1 MTTEKTR
8 AAVLVVDDEMSVL
21 DLARHFL
28 THHGFEVDTAENGDE
43 CLKALRTNT
52 YALLI
57 CDKNLPDVHGLQL
70 LEAARKLQPQMAR
83 LLMTGSPEI
92 LALREL
98 ELDGFLAKPWRT
110 SAALAEAAQSAID
123 RHARRNTESAS
134 ALPRVADRPEGSES
148 T

>member
-1 MTTEKTR
+1 MTTEQR
-8 AAVLVVDDEMSVL
+8 AVLVVDDEISVL

-28 THHGFEVDTAENGDE
+28 SHHGFQVDTAENGDE
-43 CLKALRTNT
+43 CLKALQAHR
-52 YALLI
+52 YDLLI

-70 LEAARKLQPQMAR
+70 LEVARKMQPQMAR

-98 ELDGFLAKPWRT
+98 DLDGYLAKPWRT
-110 SAALAEAAQSAID
+110 STSLAEAAEAAID
-123 RHARRNTESAS
+123 KHARRTTDSAS
-134 ALPRVADRPEGSES
+134 GLPRVADVPRNSS

>member
-1 MTTEKTR
+1 MTTER
-8 AAVLVVDDEMSVL
+8 RAVLVVDDEISVL

-28 THHGFEVDTAENGDE
+28 SHHGFHVDTAENGDE
-43 CLKALRTNT
+43 CLKALQAHR
-52 YALLI
+52 YDLLI

-70 LEAARKLQPQMAR
+70 LEVARKMQPQMAR

-98 ELDGFLAKPWRT
+98 DLDGYLAKPWRT
-110 SAALAEAAQSAID
+110 STSLAEAAEGAID
-123 RHARRNTESAS
+123 KHARRTTDSAS
-134 ALPRVADRPEGSES
+134 GLPRVADVPRNSS

>member
-1 MTTEKTR
+1 MTIETR
-8 AAVLVVDDEMSVL
+8 AAVLVVDDELSIL
-21 DLARHFL
+21 GLARHFL
-28 THHGFEVDTAENGDE
+28 EHHGFRVDTAENGDE
-43 CLKALRTNT
+43 CLKALQAHR
-52 YALLI
+52 YDLLI

-98 ELDGFLAKPWRT
+98 DLDGYLAKPWRT
-110 SAALAEAAQSAID
+110 STSLAEAAQAAID
-123 RHARRNTESAS
+123 KHAQRTTDSAS
-134 ALPRVADRPEGSES
+134 ALPKVVERPKDSES

>member
-1 MTTEKTR
+1 MTTEKR
-8 AAVLVVDDEMSVL
+8 AVLVVDDEMSVL

-28 THHGFEVDTAENGDE
+28 THHGFQVDTAENGDE
-43 CLKALRTNT
+43 CLKALHANR
-52 YALLI
+52 YDLLI

-70 LEAARKLQPQMAR
+70 LEAARKMQPQMAR

-98 ELDGFLAKPWRT
+98 DLDGYLAKPWRT
-110 SAALAEAAQSAID
+110 STSLAEAAQAAID
-123 RHARRNTESAS
+123 KHARRTTDSAS
-134 ALPRVADRPEGSES
+134 ALPRVADVPRDSS